1 LSSRSPAESAGV
13 LASFRSGLAEAG
25 FVEGRNV
32 SIVFRWA
39 EGRYEE
45 LRPLAAELVRL
56 PVSVLLAAGGSPAA
70 LAAAGATSTIPVV
83 FSGSPDP
90 VGLRLVASL
99 SRPGGNVTGMST
111 LTIELNAKSVELLK
125 ELVPKARSF
134 AYFVNPANETSDK
147 EGARAFQAALALGI
161 ELHVLKASTRED
173 VDQGFQSLKNLAVD
187 GVVVSPDP
195 FFDSQR
201 DRLVALAA
209 RHAVPAAYG
218 WREYAVAGGLMS
230 YGANIAE
237 SYRQAGLYVGRILK
251 GEKPADLPV
260 MQPATFALVINL
272 RTADALGLQVPARLI
287 ERADE
292 VIE

>member
-1 LSSRSPAESAGV
+1 MERRCFVACALGAAAAWDLPRAWAQQPAAPIVGFLSSRSPTESAGV

-99 SRPGGNVTGMST
+99 SRPGGNVTGMHREAEC
-111 LTIELNAKSVELLK
+111 LGLAI
-125 ELVPKARSF
+125 
-134 AYFVNPANETSDK
+134 
-147 EGARAFQAALALGI
+147 ARAEVRLDLSCDDQAEKHALDPCSRRALRKKI
-161 ELHVLKASTRED
+161 ES
-173 VDQGFQSLKNLAVD
+173 F
-187 GVVVSPDP
+187 
-195 FFDSQR
+195 
-201 DRLVALAA
+201 
-209 RHAVPAAYG
+209 
-218 WREYAVAGGLMS
+218 GG
-230 YGANIAE
+230 
-237 SYRQAGLYVGRILK
+237 
-251 GEKPADLPV
+251 
-260 MQPATFALVINL
+260 
-272 RTADALGLQVPARLI
+272 
-287 ERADE
+287 
-292 VIE
+292 